1 MKLTDIV
8 SNADVLCFSHLRW
21 NFVFQRPQH
30 LMTRLAKTQRVF
42 YIEEPLFDTLEE
54 GYTINES
61 TKNVFVIVPQ
71 LTGNLSAQEILE
83 AQARIINRAITDLN
97 IKNYWS
103 WYYTPMAL
111 LFTSALKPELLI
123 YDCMDELS
131 NFKFAPQE
139 LKLLESEL
147 IKNADVVFTGGNHLY
162 ASKSKLG
169 LNDNIHSFPSSIDQ
183 AHFAKARH
191 IKNEPADQKSI
202 LHPIIGYFGVIDERM
217 NLELVAKVAEK
228 KPEWQF
234 VFLGPVVK
242 ITYEDLPKAK
252 NIHYLGMKSYDELP
266 AYIAGWDVA
275 MLPFA
280 LNDATKF
287 ISPTKTPEYL
297 AAGKPVIST
306 SITDVV
312 NSYGKEGY
320 VQIAD
325 TAPEFIAAITNVL
338 TADID
343 AELERS
349 LKTDKMLSLNSWDKT
364 WDKMFALV
372 TKANYGKKLPKVFV
386 PAKRE
391 PAYV

>member
-1 MKLTDIV
+1 MKLTDII

-42 YIEEPLFDTLEE
+42 YIEEPLFDGGEE
-54 GYTINES
+54 EYTVTES
-61 TKNVFVIVPQ
+61 AKNVFVIVPQ
-71 LTGNLSAQEILE
+71 IKAGLPSEEVLK
-83 AQARIINRAITDLN
+83 AQARIVQKVITDFK
-97 IKNYWS
+97 IKTYWS

-111 LFTSALKPELLI
+111 MFTAALNPEILV

-139 LKLLESEL
+139 LKLLENEL
-147 IKNADVVFTGGNHLY
+147 LKNADVVFTGGNHLY
-162 ASKSKLG
+162 DSKSKLG
-169 LNDNIHSFPSSIDQ
+169 LNANIHSFPSSIDQ

-191 IKNEPADQKSI
+191 IKDEPADQKHIS
-202 LHPIIGYFGVIDERM
+202 HPIIGYFGVIDERM
-217 NLELVAKVAEK
+217 NLELVAKVAQK

-242 ITYEDLPKAK
+242 ITHDDLPKAR

-266 AYIAGWDVA
+266 AYIAGWNVA

-280 LNDATKF
+280 LNDATKY

-297 AAGKPVIST
+297 AAGKPVVST

-312 NSYGKEGY
+312 NSYGKDGY

-325 TAPEFIAAITNVL
+325 TAQEFIAAIKNVL
-338 TADID
+338 TSDID
-343 AELERS
+343 TELERS
-349 LKTDKMLSLNSWDKT
+349 LRTDKMLAQNSWDIT
-364 WDKMFALV
+364 WEKMFALV
-372 TKANYGKKLPKVFV
+372 MKQYYSKKSQRVFV

-391 PAYV
+391 IAYV